1 MKLKQFTTYVLALMM
16 LANGST
22 ALAAS
27 FSDTGN
33 HWANSSIE
41 QMAASKR
48 ITGYP
53 DGTFKPDRQVS
64 RAEFVNMANQT
75 FGLSGTAANT
85 NFNDVKSADWFY
97 PQVSAAQSAGYIQG
111 YPDGTFKPNQSISR
125 EEAAAVLARLL
136 KLDTST
142 SSTLTVKDAEVI
154 DSWAKASVSALL
166 SKQIFN
172 GYEDGSFK
180 PFAPIS
186 RAEAATAFQR
196 SWELNQLS
204 VSAPTDGKFNISNVN
219 GANGLVTVIFNQ
231 AWTTEPTLAD
241 FKVTQSV
248 NGETE
253 TIVTP
258 TSLSVDASAKTVK
271 LVVPTVSQ
279 GSVVFSVSYQ
289 GLSAAAAPA
298 FTIAAG
304 GGGSGSGSSSSQS
317 SSNNVLWISNTS
329 AIFDGLLL
337 TKIEAAVNT
346 QVTKVEIMKNTVKL
360 NDAIPV
366 NGSISVNLI
375 GAQIGDTLTLN
386 AYNGSILLKSFY
398 VTVQ

>member
-1 MKLKQFTTYVLALMM
+1 MKLKQITTYFLALMM

-27 FSDTGN
+27 FSDVSN

-48 ITGYP
+48 INGYP

-142 SSTLTVKDAEVI
+142 PSTLTVKDAEVI

-166 SKQIFN
+166 TKQIFN

-180 PFAPIS
+180 PYAPIT

-204 VSAPTDGKFNISNVN
+204 VTVPTDGKLNISTVN
-219 GANGLVTVIFNQ
+219 GENGLITVLFNQ

-258 TSLSVDASAKTVK
+258 TSLSVDAPAKTVK

-289 GLSAAAAPA
+289 GLAAVAAPPY
-298 FTIAAG
+298 TIAAG
-304 GGGSGSGSSSSQS
+304 GGGSGSSQS

-346 QVTKVEIMKNTVKL
+346 QVTKVEIMKSTVKL

-375 GAQIGDTLTLN
+375 GAQSGDTLTLT
-386 AYNGSILLKSFY
+386 AYNGSTLLKSFY
-398 VTVQ
+398 VSVQ

>member
-1 MKLKQFTTYVLALMM
+1 MKLKHFTTYVLALMM

-27 FSDTGN
+27 FSDTSN

-48 ITGYP
+48 INGYP

-142 SSTLTVKDAEVI
+142 PSTLTVKDAEVI
-154 DSWAKASVSALL
+154 DSWAKGSVSALL
-166 SKQIFN
+166 TKQIFN

-204 VSAPTDGKFNISNVN
+204 VTAPTDGKLNISTVN
-219 GANGLVTVIFNQ
+219 GENGLITVLFNQ

-289 GLSAAAAPA
+289 GLAAAAPA

-304 GGGSGSGSSSSQS
+304 GGGSGSGSSQS

-346 QVTKVEIMKNTVKL
+346 QVTKVEIMKGTVKL

-366 NGSISVNLI
+366 NGSISVSLI
-375 GAQIGDTLTLN
+375 GAQSGETLTLT
-386 AYNGSILLKSFY
+386 AYNGSTLLKSFY
-398 VTVQ
+398 VSVQ

>member
-48 ITGYP
+48 INGYP

-97 PQVSAAQSAGYIQG
+97 PQVSAAQSVGYIQG

-154 DSWAKASVSALL
+154 DSWAKGSVSALL
-166 SKQIFN
+166 TKQIFN

-204 VSAPTDGKFNISNVN
+204 VTVPTDGKFNISNVN

-289 GLSAAAAPA
+289 GLAAAAAPA

-346 QVTKVEIMKNTVKL
+346 QVTKVEIMKNIVKL

-375 GAQIGDTLTLN
+375 GAQSGDTLTLT

-398 VTVQ
+398 VNVQ

>member
-1 MKLKQFTTYVLALMM
+1 MDY
-16 LANGST
+16 
-22 ALAAS
+22 
-27 FSDTGN
+27 
-33 HWANSSIE
+33 
-41 QMAASKR
+41 
-48 ITGYP
+48 
-53 DGTFKPDRQVS
+53 GT
-64 RAEFVNMANQT
+64 N
-75 FGLSGTAANT
+75 
-85 NFNDVKSADWFY
+85 
-97 PQVSAAQSAGYIQG
+97 
-111 YPDGTFKPNQSISR
+111 
-125 EEAAAVLARLL
+125 
-136 KLDTST
+136 
-142 SSTLTVKDAEVI
+142 
-154 DSWAKASVSALL
+154 
-166 SKQIFN
+166 
-172 GYEDGSFK
+172 
-180 PFAPIS
+180 
-186 RAEAATAFQR
+186 
-196 SWELNQLS
+196 
-204 VSAPTDGKFNISNVN
+204 
-219 GANGLVTVIFNQ
+219 
-231 AWTTEPTLAD
+231 LAD

-289 GLSAAAAPA
+289 GLAAAAAPA

-375 GAQIGDTLTLN
+375 GAQSGDTLTLT

-398 VTVQ
+398 VNVQ

>member
-48 ITGYP
+48 INGYP

-97 PQVSAAQSAGYIQG
+97 PQVSAAQSVGYIQG

-142 SSTLTVKDAEVI
+142 PSTLTVKDAEVI
-154 DSWAKASVSALL
+154 DSWAKGSVSALL

-204 VSAPTDGKFNISNVN
+204 VTVPTDGKFNISNVN
-219 GANGLVTVIFNQ
+219 GANGLVTVLFNQ
-231 AWTTEPTLAD
+231 AWTTEPT
-241 FKVTQSV
+241 
-248 NGETE
+248 
-253 TIVTP
+253 
-258 TSLSVDASAKTVK
+258 
-271 LVVPTVSQ
+271 
-279 GSVVFSVSYQ
+279 
-289 GLSAAAAPA
+289 
-298 FTIAAG
+298 
-304 GGGSGSGSSSSQS
+304 
-317 SSNNVLWISNTS
+317 
-329 AIFDGLLL
+329 
-337 TKIEAAVNT
+337 
-346 QVTKVEIMKNTVKL
+346 
-360 NDAIPV
+360 
-366 NGSISVNLI
+366 
-375 GAQIGDTLTLN
+375 
-386 AYNGSILLKSFY
+386 
-398 VTVQ
+398 

>member
-1 MKLKQFTTYVLALMM
+1 MKLKHFTTYVLALMM

-27 FSDTGN
+27 FSDTSN

-48 ITGYP
+48 INGYP

-142 SSTLTVKDAEVI
+142 PSTLTVKDAEVI
-154 DSWAKASVSALL
+154 DSWAKGSVSALL
-166 SKQIFN
+166 TKQIFN

-204 VSAPTDGKFNISNVN
+204 VTAPTDGKLNISTVN
-219 GANGLVTVIFNQ
+219 GENGLITVLFNQ

-289 GLSAAAAPA
+289 GLAAAAPA

-304 GGGSGSGSSSSQS
+304 GGGSGSGSSQS

-337 TKIEAAVNT
+337 TKIEGAVNT
-346 QVTKVEIMKNTVKL
+346 QVTKVEIMKGTVKL

-366 NGSISVNLI
+366 NGSISVSLI
-375 GAQIGDTLTLN
+375 GAQSGETLTLT
-386 AYNGSILLKSFY
+386 AYNGSTLLKSFY
-398 VTVQ
+398 VSVQ